1 MSITIRTVGIFWKIQ
16 ELQIKYLTNFKNN
29 LFWKK
34 IKQESGNVHCDK
46 IEILVFISSTPALVP
61 YLKAYM

>member
-1 MSITIRTVGIFWKIQ
+1 MSITIRTVGIFLKIQ
-16 ELQIKYLTNFKNN
+16 ELQIKYLTNFKNH

-46 IEILVFISSTPALVP
+46 IEILVS
-61 YLKAYM
+61 